1 MLTTSRLEAP
11 EPTFRELFTPKL
23 ATVLREGYGLK
34 KFQAGALSGLTVAI
48 VALPLS
54 MAIAIASGVTPD
66 RGLYTAIIA
75 GFLISA
81 LGGSRFQIGGP
92 AGAFIVLVAAIIER
106 HGYDGLALATII
118 AGLMLMA
125 IGFLRLGTYIKYI
138 PHPVTIGFTAGIAVI
153 IFASQL
159 RELFGLTLPGKE
171 PGPLIPKLAAFWQ
184 AMNTINPAAVGVA
197 GVTIGLILGL
207 RRYRPNWPGF
217 LIAIAITAVLTALF
231 QLPVETIGSRFG
243 GMPSSLP
250 APHLPDLSWDRVQ
263 RVLPDAFA
271 IAILG
276 GIESLLSA
284 VVADAMSGQR
294 HRSNC
299 ELVAQGIANVASP
312 LFGGICATGTIAR
325 TATNVR
331 SGAVGP
337 VSGMMH
343 SVFLLLFILVAAP
356 LASYVPLA
364 ALAGLLATVAWNMA
378 ERHEFAAILTR
389 SRGEAVVLLATF
401 LLTVFRDLTE
411 GIAVGVVL
419 GSFVFMHRMARLA
432 AVEVD
437 APQIFEQ
444 EDSQERGKQPAYDGR
459 ESANRD
465 VLVYR
470 IAGPLFFGASSTIAM
485 ALERIGR
492 FPKAVILD
500 LSSVPLADSSA
511 ASSLKAFVQRA
522 QRHGARVYAAG
533 VTPHVRH
540 VLVREGLKPP
550 LVRYASSVD
559 DARAA
564 ARPAGA
570 DA

>member
-1 MLTTSRLEAP
+1 MRIRRARVLTTSRIAAP

-23 ATVLREGYGLK
+23 VTVLWEGYDLR
-34 KFQAGALSGLTVAI
+34 KFQADALSGLTVAI

-66 RGLYTAIIA
+66 RGLYTAIVA
-75 GFLISA
+75 GFIISA

-92 AGAFIVLVAAIIER
+92 AGAFIVLVAATVDR
-106 HGYDGLALATII
+106 HGYDGLALATMMAGII
-118 AGLMLMA
+118 LMA

-171 PGPLIPKLAAFWQ
+171 PGPLVPKLAAFWQ
-184 AMNTINPAAVGVA
+184 AIGTVNPAAVGIA
-197 GVTIGLILGL
+197 AVTIGVILGL
-207 RRYRPNWPGF
+207 RRYRPSWPGF
-217 LIAIAITAVLTALF
+217 LIAVASAAVLTAVF
-231 QLPVETIGSRFG
+231 QLPVDTIGSRFG
-243 GMPSSLP
+243 GMPRSLP
-250 APHLPDLSWDRVQ
+250 APHLPDISLEKIQD
-263 RVLPDAFA
+263 VLPDAFA
-271 IAILG
+271 FALLG

-284 VVADAMSGQR
+284 VVADAMSGRR

-299 ELVAQGIANVASP
+299 ELVAQGIANIASP

-343 SVFLLLFILVAAP
+343 SVFLLVFILGAAP
-356 LASYVPLA
+356 LASYIPLA

-389 SRGEAVVLLATF
+389 SRGEAAVLLATF

-411 GIAVGVVL
+411 AIAVGVVL
-419 GSFVFMHRMARLA
+419 GSLVFMHRMAQLA
-432 AVEVD
+432 AVEVGV
-437 APQIFEQ
+437 PLVR
-444 EDSQERGKQPAYDGR
+444 EDQADQVDERPAYDAG
-459 ESANRD
+459 ESSSPD
-465 VLVYR
+465 VMVLR
-470 IAGPLFFGASSTIAM
+470 LAGPLFFGAASTIAM

-492 FPKAVILD
+492 FPRTIILD
-500 LSSVPLADSSA
+500 LSSVPLADASA
-511 ASSLKAFVQRA
+511 AASLKSFVQRA
-522 QRHGARVYAAG
+522 ARYGALVYAAG
-533 VTPHVRH
+533 AVPHVRH

-550 LVRYASSVD
+550 LVRYAASVAH
-559 DARAA
+559 ARAA
-564 ARPAGA
+564 ER
-570 DA
+570 

>member
-1 MLTTSRLEAP
+1 VLTTSRLEAP

-23 ATVLREGYGLK
+23 VTVLREGYDLR
-34 KFQAGALSGLTVAI
+34 KFQADTLSGLTVAI

-54 MAIAIASGVTPD
+54 MAIAIASGTTPD
-66 RGLYTAIIA
+66 RGLYTAIVA
-75 GFLISA
+75 GFIISA

-92 AGAFIVLVAAIIER
+92 AGAFIVLVAATVDR
-106 HGYDGLALATII
+106 HGYDGLALATMM
-118 AGLMLMA
+118 AGLILMA

-159 RELFGLTLPGKE
+159 RELLGLTLPGKE
-171 PGPLIPKLAAFWQ
+171 PGLLIPKLMAFWQ
-184 AMNTINPAAVGVA
+184 VIGTVNPAAVGIA
-197 GVTIGLILGL
+197 AVTIGVILGL
-207 RRYRPNWPGF
+207 RRYRPSWPGF
-217 LIAIAITAVLTALF
+217 LIAVVIAAVLTAVF

-243 GMPSSLP
+243 GMPRSLP
-250 APHLPDLSWDRVQ
+250 APHLPDISLEKIQD
-263 RVLPDAFA
+263 VLPDAFA
-271 IAILG
+271 FALLG

-284 VVADAMSGQR
+284 VVADAMSGRR

-299 ELVAQGIANVASP
+299 ELVAQGVANIASP

-343 SVFLLLFILVAAP
+343 SVFLLLFIVVAAP

-389 SRGEAVVLLATF
+389 SRGEAAVLLATF
-401 LLTVFRDLTE
+401 LLTIFRDLTE

-419 GSFVFMHRMARLA
+419 GSLLFMHRMANLT
-432 AVEVD
+432 AVEVGL
-437 APQIFEQ
+437 PLVG
-444 EDSQERGKQPAYDGR
+444 EDEADRVGERPAYTVDER
-459 ESANRD
+459 ANPEVM
-465 VLVYR
+465 VLR
-470 IAGPLFFGASSTIAM
+470 LAGPLFFGASSTIAM
-485 ALERIGR
+485 ALERIGQ
-492 FPKAVILD
+492 FPRTVILD
-500 LSSVPLADSSA
+500 LSSVPLADASA
-511 ASSLKAFVQRA
+511 AASLKSFVQLA
-522 QRHGARVYAAG
+522 AHHGAAAYVAG
-533 VTPHVRH
+533 ATPQVRH

-550 LVRYASSVD
+550 LVRYAASVTH
-559 DARAA
+559 ARTAIH
-564 ARPAGA
+564 P
-570 DA
+570 